1 MLGIFLAIAAGCGW
15 GASSVLVRLGLL
27 HIEPSLGTFLSLF
40 SSFVVAGSL
49 ALILN
54 FDAFTSLHPKTVLW
68 FGLIGL
74 LNYGIGRQ
82 FNYFSIRYIGVAR
95 ATSIFSS
102 APLFAVSIAVLFTGE
117 TINFYTGIGTL
128 CIVGGLYLV
137 ITGR

>member
-1 MLGIFLAIAAGCGW
+1 MIGVLLAIAAGCLW
-15 GASSVLVRLGLL
+15 GASSVLVRLGLR
-27 HIEPSLGTFLSLF
+27 HIGPSLGTFLSLF
-40 SSFVVAGSL
+40 SSFLVASSL

-54 FDAFTSLHPKTVLW
+54 FDAFTSLTPRTVLW

-82 FNYFSIRYIGVAR
+82 FNYFSIRYIGVGP

-117 TINFYTGIGTL
+117 TINFCTGIGTL
-128 CIVGGLYLV
+128 CIVVGLYLV